1 MKSPF
6 YFIIK
11 PFKHNR
17 YVNSKVIGGEELIIS
32 TSDEDHRFSNRY
44 GEVVSTP
51 LGYKGKISEGDIL
64 LVHHNVFKYYH
75 DMRGRQRSGRSFLR
89 DDLFFVDEEQFFMY
103 KKDGEWEA
111 INRYCFVEPVK
122 AEESIIKKPLEHE
135 PLVGIMRYPN
145 TYLKEEGVKSGDKVS
160 FQPGSEYEFLVD
172 DVKMY
177 RIYDHQVTI
186 KL

>member
-51 LGYKGKISEGDIL
+51 LGYRER
-64 LVHHNVFKYYH
+64 LVREIFYWFTI
-75 DMRGRQRSGRSFLR
+75 MFL
-89 DDLFFVDEEQFFMY
+89 
-103 KKDGEWEA
+103 
-111 INRYCFVEPVK
+111 
-122 AEESIIKKPLEHE
+122 SII
-135 PLVGIMRYPN
+135 M
-145 TYLKEEGVKSGDKVS
+145 T
-160 FQPGSEYEFLVD
+160 
-172 DVKMY
+172 
-177 RIYDHQVTI
+177 
-186 KL
+186 

>member
-64 LVHHNVFKYYH
+64 
-75 DMRGRQRSGRSFLR
+75 R
-89 DDLFFVDEEQFFMY
+89 
-103 KKDGEWEA
+103 
-111 INRYCFVEPVK
+111 
-122 AEESIIKKPLEHE
+122 
-135 PLVGIMRYPN
+135 
-145 TYLKEEGVKSGDKVS
+145 
-160 FQPGSEYEFLVD
+160 
-172 DVKMY
+172 
-177 RIYDHQVTI
+177 
-186 KL
+186 